1 LKLLYSFLLISIIT
15 ISCSKDK
22 LDCDNAQ
29 LCVKN
34 IGNDTINYCWGC
46 YPYTEV
52 LLPGEKACR
61 FVGEIHSSTNEEDL
75 SVRYFDSDH
84 GNLAIRMD
92 ACYVERQIE

>member
-1 LKLLYSFLLISIIT
+1 MRPLFILFFISILGL
-15 ISCSKDK
+15 SCSKET

-46 YPYTEV
+46 YPFTEV

-61 FVGEIHSSTNEEDL
+61 YVGEIHSSTNDEDK
-75 SVRYFDSDH
+75 SIYYFDSDH
-84 GNLAIRMD
+84 GNYAMGMN
-92 ACYVERQIE
+92 ACYVEKLIE